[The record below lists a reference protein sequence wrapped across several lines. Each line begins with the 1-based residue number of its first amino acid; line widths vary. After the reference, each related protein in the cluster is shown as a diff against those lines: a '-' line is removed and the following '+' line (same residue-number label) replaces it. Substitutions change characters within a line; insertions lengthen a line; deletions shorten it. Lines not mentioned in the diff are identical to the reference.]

1 MFLKKSL
8 GSLIKSEDWWACWF
22 GLFLFAISS
31 VEIITIVPKP
41 KIWLLNPLE
50 ALSTDIVQSFFFLMT
65 FLVIVFM
72 VGIKLMG
79 EKPFTFLPAF
89 VILSFLGLLAQ
100 IISQQS
106 IIDSYGLEYVLWALI
121 IGLVIS
127 NTVGLPDFI
136 RTAVRTELYIKT
148 GLVLLGAEILISRIL
163 NLGIQGLILAW
174 GVTPIVLYFMYKY
187 GTSILRLDKTLTIL
201 IAAATSV
208 CGVSA
213 AIAVAAATKAKKEY
227 LTFTISL
234 SLLSTAIMLVGL
246 PTLVKAF
253 GIDYLVG
260 GAWIGGTVDSTGA
273 VVAAGELL
281 SQGAMEVAAVVKL
294 IQNIMIGVIAFI
306 IALLWVTAIDSKDS
320 TKPRPIEVWYRF
332 PKFII
337 AFMALSLMS
346 SFILTPTM
354 GEVKVTSIL
363 KTTGGIRTFLFAVAF
378 LSIGLETDFKSLR
391 KQILGGKPVQL
402 YVFGQA
408 FNVILTF
415 VAAWLLFGTL

>member
-1 MFLKKSL
+1 
-8 GSLIKSEDWWACWF
+8 
-22 GLFLFAISS
+22 
-31 VEIITIVPKP
+31 
-41 KIWLLNPLE
+41 
-50 ALSTDIVQSFFFLMT
+50 
-65 FLVIVFM
+65 
-72 VGIKLMG
+72 
-79 EKPFTFLPAF
+79 
-89 VILSFLGLLAQ
+89 
-100 IISQQS
+100 
-106 IIDSYGLEYVLWALI
+106 
-121 IGLVIS
+121 
-127 NTVGLPDFI
+127 
-136 RTAVRTELYIKT
+136 
-148 GLVLLGAEILISRIL
+148 
-163 NLGIQGLILAW
+163 
-174 GVTPIVLYFMYKY
+174 
-187 GTSILRLDKTLTIL
+187 
-201 IAAATSV
+201 
-208 CGVSA
+208 
-213 AIAVAAATKAKKEY
+213 
-227 LTFTISL
+227 
-234 SLLSTAIMLVGL
+234 MLVGL
-246 PTLVKAF
+246 PTLIKAF

-281 SQGAMEVAAVVKL
+281 SQEAMEVAAVVKL

-306 IALLWVTAIDSKDS
+306 IALFWVTAIDRKDS

-346 SFILTPTM
+346 SFILTPIM

-363 KTTGGIRTFLFAVAF
+363 KTTGGMRTFLFAVAF

>member
-1 MFLKKSL
+1 MFWKKSL

-22 GLFLFAISS
+22 GLLLFAISS
-31 VEIITIVPKP
+31 VGIIAIVPKP

-50 ALSTDIVQSFFFLMT
+50 ALSAETVQSFVFLLT
-65 FLVIVFM
+65 FLAIVFLI
-72 VGIKLMG
+72 GIKIMG
-79 EKPFTFLPAF
+79 EKTRYFLPAF
-89 VILSFLGLLAQ
+89 VILSFLGLVAQ
-100 IISQQS
+100 IISQQAT
-106 IIDSYGLEYVLWALI
+106 IDFYGLEYVLWALT
-121 IGLVIS
+121 IGLMIS

-136 RTAVRTELYIKT
+136 KTAVRTELYIKT

-163 NLGIQGLILAW
+163 NLGIQGLVLAW
-174 GVTPIVLYFMYKY
+174 GVTPCVLYFMYKY
-187 GTSILRLDKTLTIL
+187 GTSKLKLDKTLTIL
-201 IAAATSV
+201 ISAATSV

-234 SLLSTAIMLVGL
+234 SLITTAVMLVGL
-246 PTLVKAF
+246 PTLIKALS
-253 GIDYLVG
+253 IDYIVG

-281 SQGAMEVAAVVKL
+281 SQEAMEVAAVVKL
-294 IQNIMIGVIAFI
+294 IQNIMISVITFI

-346 SFILTPTM
+346 SFILTPIM

-391 KQILGGKPVQL
+391 KQISGGRPVQL
-402 YVFGQA
+402 YILGQV

-415 VAAWLLFGTL
+415 VAAWLLFGVL

>member
-1 MFLKKSL
+1 
-8 GSLIKSEDWWACWF
+8 
-22 GLFLFAISS
+22 
-31 VEIITIVPKP
+31 
-41 KIWLLNPLE
+41 
-50 ALSTDIVQSFFFLMT
+50 
-65 FLVIVFM
+65 
-72 VGIKLMG
+72 
-79 EKPFTFLPAF
+79 
-89 VILSFLGLLAQ
+89 
-100 IISQQS
+100 
-106 IIDSYGLEYVLWALI
+106 
-121 IGLVIS
+121 
-127 NTVGLPDFI
+127 
-136 RTAVRTELYIKT
+136 
-148 GLVLLGAEILISRIL
+148 
-163 NLGIQGLILAW
+163 
-174 GVTPIVLYFMYKY
+174 MYKY

-234 SLLSTAIMLVGL
+234 SLLSTAIMLIGL
-246 PTLVKAF
+246 PTLIKAL

-281 SQGAMEVAAVVKL
+281 SQEAMEVAAVVKL
-294 IQNIMIGVIAFI
+294 IQNIMISVITFI

-337 AFMALSLMS
+337 AFMALSLTS
-346 SFILTPTM
+346 SFILTPIM
-354 GEVKVTSIL
+354 EEVKVTSIL
-363 KTTGGIRTFLFAVAF
+363 KITGGIRTFLFAVAF

-391 KQILGGKPVQL
+391 KQISGGRPVQL
-402 YVFGQA
+402 YILGQA

-415 VAAWLLFGTL
+415 VAAWLLFGVL